1 MLPWLRN
8 IIIII
13 LILTLIY
20 AVLSFKARRQ
30 FKEKLTG
37 AYEASD
43 KTESQE
49 VYIAKGL
56 SRYQRSYRPRLILTV
71 YLYQRPIPSY
81 TRYYQRCS
89 HSLLPPPARYCE
101 SCRHRS

>member
-30 FKEKLTG
+30 FKDKLTG

-43 KTESQE
+43 KAESQE
-49 VYIAKGL
+49 VFIAKGL

-71 YLYQRPIPSY
+71 YLIPLAVI
-81 TRYYQRCS
+81 
-89 HSLLPPPARYCE
+89 SLLIYLAN
-101 SCRHRS
+101 HT

>member
-13 LILTLIY
+13 LVLTLIY

-30 FKEKLTG
+30 FKDKLTG

-43 KTESQE
+43 KTEAQD
-49 VYIAKGL
+49 VFIAKGL
-56 SRYQRSYRPRLILTV
+56 SRYQRSYRPKLILTV
-71 YLYQRPIPSY
+71 YLIPLMII
-81 TRYYQRCS
+81 
-89 HSLLPPPARYCE
+89 SLLIYLAN
-101 SCRHRS
+101 HT